1 MTGDRWLR
9 LESLFEEALRLA
21 PAERSGWL
29 ARACDDDE
37 LRAEVER
44 LLGAD
49 QEAGGGA
56 FLQMAVREAVGTLS
70 SGESRAGQQVGAW
83 RLIREL
89 GQGGMGT
96 VWLAERADGA
106 YSTQVAIKFV
116 RGAFGSAELE
126 RRFRAERQILA
137 DLRHPGIARLVD
149 GGTAPDGTP
158 FLVMEYVEGESITS
172 YAARHHLD
180 LRQRLALFCSVCA
193 AVQHAHRALV
203 VHRDIKPSNILV
215 SEGGV
220 VKLVDF
226 GIAKLLADDAGGETT
241 APFSLMTPSYASP
254 EQIRG
259 ERVTVATDVY
269 SLGVVFYELLTGA
282 QPFAT
287 PDQRLEDMQHRILQQ
302 DPALPSAAAARAEG
316 ASSAV
321 PVRALT
327 GDLDNIVMMALRK
340 EPERRYPTVEHFADD
355 VRRHLEGLPVLAR
368 PATPT
373 YRMRKFLARHRT
385 GASAAAVGLVA
396 LATVVAYYTV
406 RLSRER
412 DVARRER
419 VTAEQV
425 TTFLT
430 QIFQDADP
438 THARGDTVTVRE
450 ALDRGRARLAS
461 ELAGQP
467 RVRARLLNAIG
478 VVYTNLA
485 AYSQADTLL
494 REALALTEQTAGM
507 NDAQTADVL
516 DNLAVLAN
524 HRSDRAN
531 GRAWAE
537 RAVRIREALGDSLG
551 LATSLG
557 EEAVFPI
564 AQGDLKTG
572 RQLIE
577 RALAIQESRLGPDH
591 PDVATSLNTLASVRL
606 NSSDYRGAITALK
619 RVRAIRQRTL
629 SPDDPLQGQ
638 TLNLMA
644 IAYHRLGIRDT
655 AQQLYEQA
663 LAVRSRVFG
672 PDHPETAQ
680 ALSNLASVL
689 METGQTDSAI
699 GLLQRALEID
709 RRHFGPEHVTVAN
722 TLMTIGN
729 AHGAAHDMAAAI
741 PYFEQAI
748 AIYDKLLPAD
758 DRARHFPEYNL
769 GVALNTLKRY
779 RAAVPHLRRALD
791 VAQRVM
797 GPNHA
802 STAIT
807 LEALGESE
815 RGLGHVTEA
824 KRLFREALGRLEKT
838 LGPDHEWVTYPLENL
853 GEILVQEHQYA
864 EADSIYQ
871 RLLPLVEQKRYG
883 PNDPALADVLENY
896 ARALRNTGDARKA
909 DSLSG
914 RARAIRGR
922 GTAG

>member
-9 LESLFEEALRLA
+9 LESLFEEALRLP

-29 ARACDDDE
+29 ARACDDKD

-44 LLGAD
+44 MLGAD
-49 QEAGGGA
+49 QATGGGD
-56 FLQMAVREAVGTLS
+56 FLAMAVRDAVGTLS
-70 SGESRAGQQVGAW
+70 SGESREGQQVGAW

-89 GQGGMGT
+89 GRGGMGT

-106 YSTQVAIKFV
+106 YSAQVAIKFV
-116 RGAFGSAELE
+116 RGALGSAELE

-158 FLVMEYVEGESITS
+158 FLVMEYVEGETITA
-172 YAARHHLD
+172 YAVRHNLD
-180 LRQRLALFCSVCA
+180 LRQRLALFCAVCA

-220 VKLVDF
+220 AKLVDF
-226 GIAKLLADDAGGETT
+226 GIAKLLAEDASGDTT
-241 APFSLMTPSYASP
+241 APFRLMTPSYASP

-269 SLGVVFYELLTGA
+269 SLGVVLYELLAGE

-287 PDQRLEDMQHRILQQ
+287 PDRGVEAIQHRILQQ
-302 DPALPSAAAARAEG
+302 DPAPPSAAAARAGG

-321 PVRALT
+321 PARALT
-327 GDLDNIVMMALRK
+327 GDLDNIIMMALRK

-355 VRRHLEGLPVLAR
+355 VRRHLDGLPVLAR
-368 PATPT
+368 PATPS

-385 GASAAAVGLVA
+385 GASAAAVGLAA
-396 LATVVAYYTV
+396 LSTVVAYYTV

-412 DVARRER
+412 DVARLER
-419 VTAEQV
+419 ATAEQV
-425 TTFLT
+425 STFLIR
-430 QIFQDADP
+430 IFQDADP
-438 THARGDTVTVRE
+438 THTRGDTVTVRE
-450 ALDRGRARLAS
+450 ALDRGRVRLAS

-467 RVRARLLNAIG
+467 RVRARLLSAIG
-478 VVYTNLA
+478 MVYTNLA
-485 AYSQADTLL
+485 AYPQADTLL
-494 REALALTEQTAGM
+494 REALALSERTAGP
-507 NDAQTADVL
+507 DAAPTADAL
-516 DNLAVLAN
+516 DNLAILAN
-524 HRSDRAN
+524 RRSDRAN

-537 RAVRIREALGDSLG
+537 RAVRIREALGDSLA
-551 LATSLG
+551 LARSLG
-557 EEAVFPI
+557 ELAVFPI

-577 RALAIQESRLGPDH
+577 RALAIQESRLEPDD
-591 PDVATSLNTLASVRL
+591 PDLATSLNTLASVQL
-606 NSSDYRGAITALK
+606 NSSDYRGAIAALK
-619 RVRAIRQRTL
+619 RVQAIRHRTL
-629 SPDDPLQGQ
+629 SPNDPLQGQ

-644 IAYHRLGIRDT
+644 IAYHRLGVRDT

-689 METGQTDSAI
+689 METGQSDSAI
-699 GLLQRALEID
+699 ALLQRALQIY
-709 RRHFGPEHVTVAN
+709 RRHFGAEHATVAN
-722 TLMTIGN
+722 ALMTLGNALGN
-729 AHGAAHDMAAAI
+729 AHDMGAAI
-741 PYFEQAI
+741 PYYEQAI
-748 AIYDKLLPAD
+748 AIYDKVLPAD

-769 GVALNTLKRY
+769 GVALNSLKRY
-779 RAAVPHLRRALD
+779 RAAVPHLQRALD

-797 GPNHA
+797 GPDHA

-807 LEALGESE
+807 LDALGESE

-824 KRLFREALGRLEKT
+824 KRLFRESLRRLEKT

-853 GEILVQEHQYA
+853 GAILVQEHQYA

-896 ARALRNTGDARKA
+896 ARALLQTGDTLKA
-909 DSLSG
+909 DSLSR
-914 RARAIRGR
+914 RARAIRGQR
-922 GTAG
+922 TAR

>member
-9 LESLFEEALRLA
+9 LESLFEAALRLA
-21 PAERSGWL
+21 PAQRSGWL
-29 ARACDDDE
+29 ARACDDDD

-44 LLGAD
+44 MLGAD
-49 QEAGGGA
+49 QAADGGA
-56 FLQMAVREAVGTLS
+56 FLALAVRDAVGTLS
-70 SGESRAGQQVGAW
+70 SGESREGQQVGAW

-106 YSTQVAIKFV
+106 YSAQAAIKFV
-116 RGAFGSAELE
+116 RGAFGSAGLE

-158 FLVMEYVEGESITS
+158 FLVMEYVEGESITA
-172 YAARHHLD
+172 YAVRHNLD
-180 LRQRLALFCSVCA
+180 VRQRLSLFCAVCA

-215 SEGGV
+215 SAGGV
-220 VKLVDF
+220 AKLVDF
-226 GIAKLLADDAGGETT
+226 GIAKLLAEDASGDTT
-241 APFSLMTPSYASP
+241 APFRLMTPSYASP

-269 SLGVVFYELLTGA
+269 SLGVVLYELLAGE

-287 PDQRLEDMQHRILQQ
+287 PDRRVEAIRHRILQQ
-302 DPALPSAAAARAEG
+302 DPGLPSAAAARAPGE
-316 ASSAV
+316 SIAV
-321 PVRALT
+321 PARALS
-327 GDLDNIVMMALRK
+327 GDLDMMALRK
-340 EPERRYPTVEHFADD
+340 EPERRYPTVEHLADD
-355 VRRHLEGLPVLAR
+355 VRRHLDGLPVLAR
-368 PATPT
+368 PATPS

-385 GASAAAVGLVA
+385 GATAAAVGLLA
-396 LATVVAYYTV
+396 LSTVVAYYTV

-412 DVARRER
+412 DVARQER
-419 VTAEQV
+419 VTAEQA

-467 RVRARLLNAIG
+467 RVRLRLLNSIG
-478 VVYTNLA
+478 MVYTNLA
-485 AYSQADTLL
+485 AYPQADTLL
-494 REALALTEQTAGM
+494 REALTLAEQSAGPS
-507 NDAQTADVL
+507 DGLTADVL
-516 DNLAVLAN
+516 DNLAILAN

-537 RAVRIREALGDSLG
+537 RAVRIREALGDSLA
-551 LATSLG
+551 LAKSLG
-557 EEAVFPI
+557 ELAVFPI
-564 AQGDLKTG
+564 GQGDLKTG

-606 NSSDYRGAITALK
+606 NSSDYRGAIEALK
-619 RVRAIRQRTL
+619 RVQAIRQRTL

-644 IAYHRLGIRDT
+644 IAYHRLGVRDT
-655 AQQLYEQA
+655 AQRLYEQA

-680 ALSNLASVL
+680 AFSNLASVL
-689 METGQTDSAI
+689 METGKGDSAI
-699 GLLQRALEID
+699 ALLQRALQIY
-709 RRHFGPEHVTVAN
+709 RRHFGAEHATVAN

-729 AHGAAHDMAAAI
+729 VHGAAHHMEAAI

-748 AIYDKLLPAD
+748 AIYDKVLPAD

-769 GVALNTLKRY
+769 GVALNSLKRY
-779 RAAVPHLRRALD
+779 RAAVPHLQRALD

-797 GPNHA
+797 GPDHA

-824 KRLFREALGRLEKT
+824 KRLFREALGRLQKT

-853 GEILVQEHQYA
+853 GEILVQEHEYA
-864 EADSIYQ
+864 EATSIYA
-871 RLLPLVEQKRYG
+871 RLLPLAEQKRYG
-883 PNDPALADVLENY
+883 PNDPALANVLENY
-896 ARALRNTGDARKA
+896 ARALLNTGDARKA
-909 DSLSG
+909 DSLSR
-914 RARAIRGR
+914 RARAIRR
-922 GTAG
+922 RHTAG